1 VSTGWKIK
9 TVTPGVEANT
19 RKMIEEWAVW
29 LEDKQ
34 RALDRIK
41 FTLGVDEAECLGAI
55 GGR

>member
-1 VSTGWKIK
+1 MSTGWKIK